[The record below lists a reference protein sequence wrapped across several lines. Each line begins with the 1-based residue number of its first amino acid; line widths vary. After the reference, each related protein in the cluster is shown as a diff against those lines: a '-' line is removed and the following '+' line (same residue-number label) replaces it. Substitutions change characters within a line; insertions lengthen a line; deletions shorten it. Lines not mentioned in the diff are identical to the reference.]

1 MIYNF
6 NESFGISFDSSKEF
20 NMKKSCV
27 VFITGKYNIFNNLL
41 SDKLRDFCKT
51 GVREILSSELIE
63 SFGISVEDEVIS
75 TKVNLETF
83 MSSVS
88 MPNLDGKWFCS
99 VQLEGLSKKQREW
112 LDKYIKNPSENGIL
126 VVSSTDFR
134 SYRPLLKNSTIKNS
148 LNVHLC
154 QLSFPAKPAIYNITR
169 ELFEARGIEIK
180 ELAIETF
187 VIRMSSAYD
196 DYNMVIDKICNE
208 NIPQEYFEAIK
219 SADKDDFEKIEI
231 TKDMIISSMHGIE
244 NYVFDDLIYALVKN
258 QNTDKIKKGIQ
269 VYRIIHILAEEFG
282 YRVLVNKLK
291 AKIDIMIKF
300 RIAIDD
306 GIIPIL
312 VNYYV
317 DEAKQRLGKDNKLS
331 EMYDY
336 AFKRYANLASRT
348 SLRDWMYMKL
358 ILLNVKGYSE
368 EQYETALYSLASR
381 RSLSELRINNDI
393 GIENSLNADLRYID
407 SIQYVG
413 EESEVIHNG

>member
-1 MIYNF
+1 
-6 NESFGISFDSSKEF
+6 
-20 NMKKSCV
+20 
-27 VFITGKYNIFNNLL
+27 
-41 SDKLRDFCKT
+41 
-51 GVREILSSELIE
+51 
-63 SFGISVEDEVIS
+63 
-75 TKVNLETF
+75 
-83 MSSVS
+83 
-88 MPNLDGKWFCS
+88 
-99 VQLEGLSKKQREW
+99 
-112 LDKYIKNPSENGIL
+112 
-126 VVSSTDFR
+126 
-134 SYRPLLKNSTIKNS
+134 
-148 LNVHLC
+148 
-154 QLSFPAKPAIYNITR
+154 
-169 ELFEARGIEIK
+169 
-180 ELAIETF
+180 
-187 VIRMSSAYD
+187 MSSAYD

-331 EMYDY
+331 EMSDY